1 MYLKCRSGNLYVY
14 HSIRYGDRVVS
25 QYQMP
30 YRKWLKLGYK
40 PLDVNV
46 YRLPKPCL
54 RALMSLEREF
64 GYVE

>member
-1 MYLKCRSGNLYVY
+1 
-14 HSIRYGDRVVS
+14 
-25 QYQMP
+25 MP

-54 RALMSLEREF
+54 RALMALEREF